1 MDDSSLKIVNEIYV
15 QQKQLFLYIS
25 IYRLIS

>member
-15 QQKQLFLYIS
+15 QQKQLFSYTS